1 MSSSWASSP
10 RKAEIKFPVLT
21 MYEYSFA
28 FVQLIDIGVSSPILD
43 FYPLDFELDL
53 SQKKTDW
60 EAVRSSMRKGF
71 SKPWLLSFP
80 PFVPVTTHI

>member
-53 SQKKTDW
+53 SRKKPDW
-60 EAVRSSMRKGF
+60 EAVRSSTRKGF
-71 SKPWLLSFP
+71 SKPWLVSFP
-80 PFVPVTTHI
+80 LFVPVTTDI